1 MLELGPVAQLAR
13 AFVWHTKGH
22 GFKSHQVHKVIKVMK
37 YEPKKFEKKWQKKW
51 FESDIYSAR
60 DFDEREKKYV
70 LVEFP
75 YPSGSGLHVGHAFSF
90 TGGDVY
96 ARFMRM
102 RGFNVLFPMG
112 WDAFGLPTENYAIK
126 VKRKPQEITKE
137 NTEMFKSQMKNLGFS
152 FDWSREI
159 NTTDPQY
166 YKWTQWIF
174 LKLFEKGLAYKDE
187 KPINWCPS
195 CKIGLA
201 NEEVVDN
208 KCERCGE
215 NTTKKNLNQWV
226 LKITDYADKLLD
238 GLEKTDYVEK
248 VKVAQVNW
256 IGRKEWIDITYDI
269 KGTGEKVVVATT
281 RPDTNFG
288 ATFVVLAPEHN
299 LVQKILNGEITVSE
313 DVEKIKKYV
322 KESLKKSELDRQKDV
337 LGRKKSGVF
346 TGLYALNPLTGEEM
360 PIWITDFVLATV
372 GTGAVVGVPGHDV
385 RDFEFAQQFNLPI
398 KRVVEDDKGDRGEVD
413 SIEKVFVGE
422 GISMN
427 SDFLNGLKTKE
438 AIEKIMS
445 YLEEKGWGVR
455 SIRCHLRDWIF
466 SRQHYWGEPIPM
478 INCERC
484 GWVPVREKDLPVE
497 LPEVENY
504 EPTDTGE
511 SPLAKIEDWVNVD
524 CPKCKGKAKR
534 ETDTMP
540 NWAGSDW
547 YYVRYVD
554 PQNNKYLA
562 DKKKMEYWLP
572 VDVYFGGDE
581 HTTLHLLYSRFIY
594 QVLYDLNIVPT
605 QEPYYKRIPHGVI
618 LGSDNQRMSKSRGN
632 IVVPEDITNKLGSDV
647 TRAYL
652 MFMGPFD
659 STIAWNEK
667 SLMGVKRFAQRV
679 YKFVAE
685 NTDEFSSKDS
695 DEVNHKINEV
705 TGEITKSI
713 ENFRFNTPLAK
724 LMETLNLFESIEKK
738 EISKET
744 VKNFLKL
751 LSPYM
756 PFLTEELWNILG
768 EQFSIHTQKW
778 PESKKLDTK
787 VNSVEIPV
795 QINGKMRGKITI
807 NPSISE
813 EELKE
818 KILSDES
825 FKKYVFGD
833 IKKLIYIKGKIVNI
847 VCN

>member
-1 MLELGPVAQLAR
+1 M
-13 AFVWHTKGH
+13 
-22 GFKSHQVHKVIKVMK
+22 KVMK

-126 VKRKPQEITKE
+126 MKRKPQEITKE
-137 NTEMFKSQMKNLGFS
+137 NTKMFKSQMKNLGFS

-159 NTTDPQY
+159 NTTDPEY

-174 LKLFEKGLAYKDE
+174 LKLFEKDLAYKDE

-201 NEEVVDN
+201 NEEVIDGN
-208 KCERCGE
+208 CERCGE
-215 NTTKKNLNQWV
+215 GTTRKNLSQWIV
-226 LKITDYADKLLD
+226 KITDYADRLLE
-238 GLEKTDYVEK
+238 GLEDTEFVEK
-248 VKVAQVNW
+248 VKAAQVNW
-256 IGRKEWIDITYDI
+256 IDRKEWIDITYDI
-269 KGTGEKVVVATT
+269 KEAGEKVVVATT

-337 LGRKKSGVF
+337 LGRKKTGVF
-346 TGLYALNPLTGEEM
+346 TGLYAFNPLTGEEM

-427 SDFLNGLKTKE
+427 SDFLDGLKTKE

-455 SIRCHLRDWIF
+455 SIRYHLRDWIF

-478 INCERC
+478 IHCEKC
-484 GWVPVREKDLPVE
+484 GWVPVPEEELPIV

-511 SPLAKIEDWVNVD
+511 SPLAKMEDWVNVD

-547 YYVRYVD
+547 YYIRYLD
-554 PQNNKYLA
+554 PENDKIFA
-562 DKKKMEYWLP
+562 DKEKMKYWLP

-581 HTTLHLLYSRFIY
+581 HNTLHLLYSRFIY
-594 QVLYDLNIVPT
+594 QFLYDLDEVPT
-605 QEPYYKRIPHGVI
+605 PEPYFKRISHGVI

-679 YKFVAE
+679 YKFVTE

-825 FKKYVFGD
+825 FKKYVVGD